1 MQETFDWLY
10 KCSVDD
16 KTMGIDLY
24 NIIQSEQNILLAYR
38 MIKSNT
44 GSKTKGTDGLTIDDY
59 KIQSLDDFICMIRN
73 ELSNYKP
80 STIRRVEIPK
90 ANGKTRPLGIPTM
103 KDRLIQQMI
112 KQVIEP
118 ICEAKFYKHSYG
130 FRPLRA
136 TSHAIARCNMVMHLC
151 QCHHVVDIDIKSF
164 FDYVNHNKLIKQLYT
179 IGIKDKRVLA
189 IIAKMLKAP
198 IKGMGIPLCGTPQGG
213 ILSPLLSNVV
223 LNDLDWW
230 VANQW
235 ETFSTKHTYS
245 NVGKTHRALKTT
257 KLKEMHIVRYADDF
271 KIFTTTSKDAWK
283 IFHAVKGYLRNQL
296 HLDVSKEKT
305 KVTNLRRRFTEF
317 LGFELKVA
325 WKRKK
330 FVSIS
335 RMSRKSKQHIKMQY
349 RKLIKSIQ
357 KKPSA
362 SNSIRFNSFVLGV
375 HEYYSIATHVNH
387 DFSKIYYQ
395 CKAYIFNRLR
405 TCGKYA
411 IPRSPPAIYES
422 RYSLA
427 QRTYKVGEIYLFP
440 LANVQWKLA
449 FAYKPKQCIFS
460 TEGRRNIH
468 EKLDT
473 HIQQEIDS
481 IKGAT
486 NPTIKT
492 EFHDN
497 RISRYSMQHGRCYV
511 TGVFLKARE
520 LHCHHIL
527 PKSHGGTDV
536 FDNLIIVHE
545 WVHKLI
551 HAIDRQTIEKYVKL
565 LNITKSQKQKLNKL
579 RTKCNLTELI

>member
-16 KTMGIDLY
+16 NTMGIDLY

-38 MIKSNT
+38 MIKTNT

-59 KIQSLDDFICMIRN
+59 KIQSLDDFVCMIRN

-80 STIRRVEIPK
+80 SAIRRVEIPK

-151 QCHHVVDIDIKSF
+151 QCHYVVDIDIKSF

-179 IGIKDKRVLA
+179 IGIKDRRVLA

-198 IKGMGIPLCGTPQGG
+198 IKGIGIPLRGTPQGG

-230 VANQW
+230 IANQW

-257 KLKEMHIVRYADDF
+257 QLKEMHIVRYADDF

-283 IFHAVKGYLRNQL
+283 IFHAVKGYLRNHL

-317 LGFELKVA
+317 LGFELKVTR
-325 WKRKK
+325 KSKK

-335 RMSRKSKQHIKMQY
+335 KISFKAKQRIKMQY
-349 RKLIKSIQ
+349 RELIKSIQ

-362 SNSIRFNSFVLGV
+362 SNSNRFNSFVLGI
-375 HEYYSIATHVNH
+375 HEYYSIATSVNH
-387 DFSKIYYQ
+387 DLSKIYYQ

-405 TCGKYA
+405 TCSKYA
-411 IPRSPPAIYES
+411 TPRSPPAFYKS
-422 RYSLA
+422 RYSLT

-449 FAYKPKQCIFS
+449 YAYKPKQCIFS

-468 EKLDT
+468 VKLDN
-473 HIQQEIDS
+473 HVQKEIDS

-497 RISRYSMQHGRCYV
+497 RISRYSMQHGCCYV

-527 PKSHGGTDV
+527 PKSHGGTDA

-551 HAIDRQTIEKYVKL
+551 HATDRQTIEKYVKL
-565 LNITKSQKQKLNKL
+565 LNITKIQKQKLNKL
-579 RTKCNLTELI
+579 RTKCNLTELT